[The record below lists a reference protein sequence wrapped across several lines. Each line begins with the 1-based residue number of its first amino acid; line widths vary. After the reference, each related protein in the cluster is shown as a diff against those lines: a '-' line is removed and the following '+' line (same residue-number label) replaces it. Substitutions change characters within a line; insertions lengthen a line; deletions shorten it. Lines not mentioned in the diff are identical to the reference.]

1 YPWAGGLI
9 LATVAALLCA
19 GSGAYILAVS
29 GTRPQALHLVPG
41 VLLLV
46 LHNRY
51 THHLATSLAL
61 LVAVLGVCLYLWMRG
76 HGPWWRLLGFLILSG
91 IVYYVAAGA
100 FLIYAVLCGIFE
112 LLRKQ
117 HCVGVL
123 CLVCAFA
130 LPYVAGSYVL
140 PVRLSDAY
148 GRLLPFHREGDPSWA
163 ALAACLYAF
172 LPLAA
177 LSVAFGRWLT
187 KGARS
192 ASVDG
197 AAAGAGAFRQRH
209 RHIRSVVTSVL
220 VLIAGAVAVCLSLDR
235 DAKALLQMEYCIR
248 TGAWTGVLEAARR
261 VPADRYGLNVSWDVN
276 RALYHTGRLRDE
288 MFSYPQDG
296 LSLRPPDPVAA
307 PLDLS
312 QTACMEYSDVLFDLG
327 RVNESERAAYMALE
341 YLGER
346 PAILQRLAL
355 LSVARG
361 EAEAA
366 RILLGALSQDLIL
379 AGWARRYLA
388 RLGKD
393 PSLSADEEIGR
404 LRSVMVTEDKVGT
417 PPFEDLLL
425 DLLRSNR
432 HNRMAFEYLMAHYL
446 LSRDLEGVARNIG
459 RLDDFGHRDIPK
471 HYEEAIVLHMAGT
484 DSEVDLR
491 GRSIRWETLS
501 RFTEFCK
508 MRDRHS
514 GDRRRAW
521 DALAKDYGDTYFF
534 YYTFGSSG
542 GTE

>member
-1 YPWAGGLI
+1 GWAFLRGYLGYAGGPLEYVSAFLSQLYYYPWAGGLI

-276 RALYHTGRLRDE
+276 RALYHLGLLPYE
-288 MFSYPQDG
+288 MFSYPQTPSG
-296 LSLRPPDPVAA
+296 LLISPIQMVHTMGASPFA
-307 PLDLS
+307 
-312 QTACMEYSDVLFDLG
+312 MMKFSDILFELG
-327 RVNESERAAYMALE
+327 RVNESEHMAHEVFPGLGPRASV
-341 YLGER
+341 
-346 PAILQRLAL
+346 LQRLAL
-355 LSVARG
+355 INIVKKQTA
-361 EAEAA
+361 AA
-366 RILLGALSQDLIL
+366 RALLGALSKDVTH
-379 AGWARRYLA
+379 GRWARDCLS
-388 RLGKD
+388 RLEAD
-393 PSLSADEEIGR
+393 PALSADQQVR
-404 LRSVMVTEDKVGT
+404 RTRSLMVTEDYVQD
-417 PPFEDLLL
+417 PSVDVLLIQSL
-425 DLLRSNR
+425 EGNR
-432 HNRMAFEYLMAHYL
+432 RNRMAFEYLMAYFMLTGRLDGFVDNLH
-446 LSRDLEGVARNIG
+446 
-459 RLDDFGHRDIPK
+459 RLDDFDYAGIPR
-471 HYEEAIVLHMAGT
+471 HYEEAILV
-484 DSEVDLR
+484 
-491 GRSIRWETLS
+491 
-501 RFTEFCK
+501 
-508 MRDRHS
+508 
-514 GDRRRAW
+514 
-521 DALAKDYGDTYFF
+521 Y
-534 YYTFGSSG
+534 
-542 GTE
+542 